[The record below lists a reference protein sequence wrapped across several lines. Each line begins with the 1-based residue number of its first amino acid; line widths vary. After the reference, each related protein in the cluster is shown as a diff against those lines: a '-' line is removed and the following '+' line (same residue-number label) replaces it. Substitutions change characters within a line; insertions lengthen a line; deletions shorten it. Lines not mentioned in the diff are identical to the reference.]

1 MTQPSVSKS
10 EKNNP
15 RNDNPNPN
23 HSHWKEY
30 NSFYWLLII
39 TFLSALLLVSV
50 QFRCRT
56 TGIALQLT
64 TQYPASTTFLVQLL
78 AAAIGMIHVVAIC
91 RIINHG
97 LRLRLR
103 EASVSLDIIRTW
115 VNMTVPRLEWDLP
128 LRLFL
133 PVLLAVFLS
142 LLPAALWAGSFA
154 PIIGATSVDMMIT
167 TPSYPNTSM
176 IREYPMDVGKAGPS
190 FRSSKGLF
198 TYSVG
203 QQLIASLLS
212 TAAGASLNES
222 MHLVHPKIDNT
233 RFSYTGRSYGSGSSV
248 GLTDYLI
255 RNSLDAIS
263 YNYTER
269 GYMANVTC
277 IYNATSNFTLSPVSG
292 SANAADG
299 TLPDS
304 VDGGE
309 KLDYIGLDPKAIVAM
324 GVAYSELSSRR
335 FVAIAAGE
343 YYAHL
348 NNTQCEL
355 DFNPWLFAVTVDLK
369 KLNIL
374 VEPKAS
380 TIDFD
385 PKRNLTRTVARQ
397 FSLLSRDSTSLYDSM
412 LGQALNASIA
422 AYSIT
427 MGGSWP
433 PLTQEQQTLGGLTNS
448 VTAMADDMLV
458 AYGAA

>member
-1 MTQPSVSKS
+1 MP
-10 EKNNP
+10 
-15 RNDNPNPN
+15 
-23 HSHWKEY
+23 
-30 NSFYWLLII
+30 LMG
-39 TFLSALLLVSV
+39 LS
-50 QFRCRT
+50 Q
-56 TGIALQLT
+56 IAWT
-64 TQYPASTTFLVQLL
+64 
-78 AAAIGMIHVVAIC
+78 
-91 RIINHG
+91 
-97 LRLRLR
+97 
-103 EASVSLDIIRTW
+103 
-115 VNMTVPRLEWDLP
+115 
-128 LRLFL
+128 
-133 PVLLAVFLS
+133 
-142 LLPAALWAGSFA
+142 
-154 PIIGATSVDMMIT
+154 
-167 TPSYPNTSM
+167 
-176 IREYPMDVGKAGPS
+176 
-190 FRSSKGLF
+190 
-198 TYSVG
+198 
-203 QQLIASLLS
+203 
-212 TAAGASLNES
+212 
-222 MHLVHPKIDNT
+222 
-233 RFSYTGRSYGSGSSV
+233 
-248 GLTDYLI
+248 
-255 RNSLDAIS
+255 
-263 YNYTER
+263 
-269 GYMANVTC
+269 
-277 IYNATSNFTLSPVSG
+277 
-292 SANAADG
+292 
-299 TLPDS
+299 
-304 VDGGE
+304 GGE

-412 LGQALNASIA
+412 LGQALHASIA